1 MSWDQKLTQLFFSS
15 FLSLNQDM
23 CVLQVQGAG
32 MVTGQLSP
40 HSKFTL
46 LAVKG
51 LKVTPTSHSPEVSR
65 E

>member
-1 MSWDQKLTQLFFSS
+1 MSWDQKLTQLFF
-15 FLSLNQDM
+15 FFFFSLNQDM

-32 MVTGQLSP
+32 TVTSQFLL

-51 LKVTPTSHSPEVSR
+51 LNVTPTSHPQR
-65 E
+65 